1 MDVNDLGNDPLW
13 RAVTRLPVDD
23 VDRPRA
29 EQIRRRCH
37 RVLDGRRWYHALA
50 NINKISRVH
59 RVLEPAVVTLIC
71 AWFLSEIA
79 RRAAALFR

>member
-23 VDRPRA
+23 VGRPRA

-37 RVLDGRRWYHALA
+37 RALDRRRWYAFA
-50 NINKISRVH
+50 NLTRISRVH
-59 RVLEPAVVTLIC
+59 HVLEPAFVTLVC

-79 RRAAALFR
+79 RRAVALFR